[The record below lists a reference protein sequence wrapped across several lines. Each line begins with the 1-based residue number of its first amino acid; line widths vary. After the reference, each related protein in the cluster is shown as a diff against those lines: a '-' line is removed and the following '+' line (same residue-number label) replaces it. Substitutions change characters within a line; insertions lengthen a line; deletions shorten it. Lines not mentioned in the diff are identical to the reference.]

1 MPRLEK
7 LTLSIVI
14 ATFLSSD
21 SSLAQSGAATNTW
34 TFSADSSNN
43 LVIQD
48 LSSFSTSQGEVLGSP
63 ICLQYLPV
71 CPTDRNDLLPTR
83 RRYTVRG
90 MRGNGMEWR
99 IDLGRVALQDGG
111 GMTLPLEVGVGEQ
124 GVVQVVSSPG
134 AWNVDL
140 QRIPA
145 VELRAGDGKKWRV
158 ALSMTE
164 GATADGCWIEVQCPA
179 REQQ

>member
-1 MPRLEK
+1 MPRFEK
-7 LTLSIVI
+7 LALSLVI
-14 ATFLSSD
+14 AIFLSSD
-21 SSLAQSGAATNTW
+21 SSLAQSGAAANTW

-48 LSSFSTSQGEVLGSP
+48 LSSFSASQGEVLGGP

-83 RRYTVRG
+83 RRYAIRG
-90 MRGNGMEWR
+90 TRGSGTEWR
-99 IDLGRVALQDGG
+99 IDLGRVTLQDGG
-111 GMTLPLEVGVGEQ
+111 GMTLPLEVGVGEK
-124 GVVQVVSSPG
+124 GVVQVVTSEG

-145 VELRAGDGKKWRV
+145 VELRAGDGKRWRV

-179 REQQ
+179 RGQQ

>member
-1 MPRLEK
+1 MSRLEK

-14 ATFLSSD
+14 ATFLSAD
-21 SSLAQSGAATNTW
+21 VSLAQSGAAANTW
-34 TFSADSSNN
+34 TFSVDSSNN

-48 LSSFSTSQGEVLGSP
+48 LSSFASSQGEVLGSP
-63 ICLQYLPV
+63 ICMQYLPT

-83 RRYTVRG
+83 RRYTIRG
-90 MRGNGMEWR
+90 MRGSGTEWR
-99 IDLGRVALQDGG
+99 IDLGRLTLQDGG
-111 GMTLPLEVGVGEQ
+111 GMTLPLEVGVGET
-124 GVVQVVSSPG
+124 GVVQVVTSPG

-158 ALSMTE
+158 ALSMVE

-179 REQQ
+179 RGQQ